1 MISVVILITVTIQF
15 FWCQLGELGI
25 GLTIIIPLIDV
36 FEWMNENFI
45 IVSMFLAVD

>member
-1 MISVVILITVTIQF
+1 MISVVILITVAIQF
-15 FWCQLGELGI
+15 LWCQLGEFGI
-25 GLTIIIPLIDV
+25 RLAIIPLMDV

>member
-15 FWCQLGELGI
+15 LWCQLGEFGI
-25 GLTIIIPLIDV
+25 GLTIIPLIDV

-45 IVSMFLAVD
+45 IVSMVIAVD